1 MKRILISAALL
12 AATTSALQAHTLD
25 GIVKDNK
32 TGEPL
37 IGTVIRVKE
46 LPNVSTTT
54 GLDGTFTLHELP
66 DKGKFTI
73 IVTYMSY
80 KTKEMVVDLAKD
92 YSKGGKDG
100 KDGQFTIAMDE
111 DTKQLGE
118 VVVTGHREYRS
129 DRSAVE
135 TVKNAGNVL
144 NVMSQQSIQLSPD
157 VNVASVLQRVSGVT
171 MERDAS
177 GEASY
182 AILRGMDKRYNYTL
196 VNGVKIPSPDDKNR
210 YIPLN
215 IFPSDLM
222 DRLVVSK
229 SLTADMEGDAA
240 GGVVDMVMKDAPSRF
255 QLQANAAIG
264 ATDYFWKDGRNY
276 LTSNRSD
283 YTHKAPYEAF
293 GSEYKAQMGSSKDG
307 SSQIGDFKA
316 GPTQLKSYS
325 NPAPNFIGGLSIGNR
340 FWNDRLGV
348 MLAGSIQN
356 TFRGTERTYNSVKM
370 ASGEQA
376 MYISNLH
383 HRYYSIHDLTAGA
396 HAKIDLTLGNQ
407 LMPGAHKLEWY
418 NMYVR
423 TNSKGI
429 RYNNGI
435 STEYIGADSYT
446 QDDEVRSTSITQ
458 TIFATNLKGTHHL
471 SKDFTIDWS
480 GIFSQAKEE
489 DPDRTYVTLTN
500 TVSTS
505 SADVTASSDGS
516 SDVDAVGGSIW
527 DTNKNI
533 VKTLPKSMER
543 RYQHNKDT
551 DWAGYINLSYDTH
564 FANGV
569 DALWKAGAQYR
580 CKERSNRY
588 YSYIFNPADISQ
600 QLNGNGL
607 DQFAAIDW
615 VCKTPYS
622 QASQLNYDSKEHIGG
637 AYAMVTF
644 RSNLGELNAGF
655 RAEHTNQ
662 IYTMLQHFRNMGQVG
677 EQSYWD
683 YLPSASIKWT
693 PTKKMNVRLSYYRSI
708 NRPGFYEIV
717 PYQIQGEEYQEKGNP
732 NLKRARIDNIDL
744 RWEWFPSATE
754 QVLAGVFYKYLKDP
768 IEQVFV
774 TSDGKIGA
782 GTDAYYL
789 PDNLGN
795 AKNMGFEIDV
805 IKYIRHFGLKANY
818 TYTHSEI
825 TTSKREYQE
834 GSAEYKTGVTQTRPL
849 VNQAPHTANL
859 SLLYKDTSHG
869 WNAQLA
875 ASYTG
880 TKLAL
885 VSPFKDADQWDKAM
899 FGLDLSAEKQFK
911 NGFSVFLKANNLLD
925 AKRERFLKTVNKSNL
940 EYEGQK
946 SDKTIV
952 GTYQYGRTFLLGVR
966 YKL

>member
-1 MKRILISAALL
+1 MKRLLFSAALL
-12 AATTSALQAHTLD
+12 AASATAIQAHTLD

-37 IGTVIRVKE
+37 IGTVVRVKE
-46 LPNVSTTT
+46 LPNVGTTT
-54 GLDGTFTLHELP
+54 GLDGSFTLHELP
-66 DKGKFTI
+66 DKGKYTLVVSF
-73 IVTYMSY
+73 MAY
-80 KTKEMVVDLAKD
+80 KTKEIVVDVANDEKVD
-92 YSKGGKDG
+92 
-100 KDGQFTIAMDE
+100 IPMDE
-111 DTKQLGE
+111 DLKQLGE
-118 VVVTGHREYRS
+118 VVVTGRREYRS

-240 GGVVDMVMKDAPSRF
+240 GGVVDMVMKDAPSCF

-264 ATDYFWKDGRNY
+264 TIDYFWKDGRDY

-283 YTHKAPYEAF
+283 YTKKAPYEAF
-293 GSEYKAQMGSSKDG
+293 GSEYKASMS
-307 SSQIGDFKA
+307 DFKN
-316 GPTQLKSYS
+316 GPVQLKSHS
-325 NPAPNFIGGLSIGNR
+325 MPAPNFIGGLSVGNR

-348 MLAGSIQN
+348 ILAGSIQN

-376 MYISNLH
+376 MYISKLN
-383 HRYYSIHDLTAGA
+383 HRYYSIHDLTTGA
-396 HAKIDLTLGNQ
+396 HAKIDLTL
-407 LMPGAHKLEWY
+407 PGHKIEWY

-423 TNSKGI
+423 TNSKGV
-429 RYNNGI
+429 RYNNSIG
-435 STEYIGADSYT
+435 TEYIGANSYT
-446 QDDEVRSTSITQ
+446 QDDEIRSLSTTQ
-458 TIFATNLKGTHHL
+458 SIFATNLKGTHHL
-471 SKDFTIDWS
+471 TKNFTLDWS

-489 DPDRTYVTLTN
+489 DPDRTYVTLSN
-500 TVSTS
+500 SVSTE
-505 SADVTASSDGS
+505 ADADGNILS
-516 SDVDAVGGSIW
+516 GNLW

-533 VKTLPKSMER
+533 TKTFPKDAER
-543 RYQHNKDT
+543 RFQHNMDT
-551 DWAGYINLSYDTH
+551 DWAGYINLTYDTH
-564 FANGV
+564 FANDV
-569 DALWKAGAQYR
+569 EALWKAGAQYR
-580 CKERSNRY
+580 RKERSNRY
-588 YSYIFNPADISQ
+588 YSYIFSPADNAQ
-600 QLNGNGL
+600 DLDGNGL
-607 DQFAAIDW
+607 EQFDNVDW
-615 VCKTPYS
+615 VCITPYS
-622 QASQLNYDSKEHIGG
+622 QASQLNYNSKEHIGG
-637 AYAMVTF
+637 AYAMVTLKTK
-644 RSNLGELNAGF
+644 LGELIAGF

-662 IYTMLQHFRNMGQVG
+662 IYTMLQHFRNMGQIG

-683 YLPSASIKWT
+683 YLPSASLKWT
-693 PTKKMNVRLSYYRSI
+693 PTKNMNIRLSYYRSI

-717 PYQIQGEEYQEKGNP
+717 PYQIMGEEYQEKGNP

-744 RWEWFPSATE
+744 RWEWFPSKTE
-754 QVLAGVFYKYLKDP
+754 QILAGVFYKYLKDP

-782 GTDAYYL
+782 GTDAYYM

-805 IKYIRHFGLKANY
+805 IKYIRHFGIKANY
-818 TYTHSEI
+818 TYTYSKI
-825 TTSKREYQE
+825 TTSKREYKE
-834 GSAEYKTGVTQTRPL
+834 GSAEYKSGVTQSRPL
-849 VNQAPHTANL
+849 VNQAPHTANI
-859 SLLYKDTSHG
+859 SLLYKDTENG

-875 ASYTG
+875 SSFTG
-880 TKLAL
+880 AKLAL

-911 NGFSVFLKANNLLD
+911 NGFSIFFKANNLLD
-925 AKRERFLKTVNKSNL
+925 AKRERYLKTVNESNL

>member
-1 MKRILISAALL
+1 MSAAFL
-12 AATTSALQAHTLD
+12 AASATAIQAHTLD

-37 IGTVIRVKE
+37 IGTVVRVKE
-46 LPNVSTTT
+46 LPNVGTTT
-54 GLDGTFTLHELP
+54 GLDGSFTLHELP
-66 DKGKFTI
+66 DKGKYTLVVSF
-73 IVTYMSY
+73 MAY
-80 KTKEMVVDLAKD
+80 KTKEIVVDVANDDKVD
-92 YSKGGKDG
+92 
-100 KDGQFTIAMDE
+100 IPMDE
-111 DTKQLGE
+111 DLKQLGE
-118 VVVTGHREYRS
+118 VVVTGRREYRS

-135 TVKNAGNVL
+135 SVKNAGNVL

-196 VNGVKIPSPDDKNR
+196 VNGVRIPSPDDKNR

-240 GGVVDMVMKDAPSRF
+240 GGVVDMVMKDAPSCF

-264 ATDYFWKDGRNY
+264 TTDYFWKDGRDY

-283 YTHKAPYEAF
+283 YTKKAPYEAF
-293 GSEYKAQMGSSKDG
+293 GSEYKASMS
-307 SSQIGDFKA
+307 DFKN
-316 GPTQLKSYS
+316 GPMQLKSHS
-325 NPAPNFIGGLSIGNR
+325 MPAPNFIGGLSVGNR

-376 MYISNLH
+376 MYISKLN
-383 HRYYSIHDLTAGA
+383 HRYYSIHDLTTGV
-396 HAKIDLTLGNQ
+396 HAKVDLTL
-407 LMPGAHKLEWY
+407 PKHKIEWY

-423 TNSKGI
+423 TNSKGV
-429 RYNNGI
+429 RYNNSIG
-435 STEYIGADSYT
+435 TEYIGANSYT
-446 QDDEVRSTSITQ
+446 QDDEIRSLSTTQ
-458 TIFATNLKGTHHL
+458 SIFATNLKGTHHL
-471 SKDFTIDWS
+471 TKNFTLDWS

-489 DPDRTYVTLTN
+489 DPDRTYVTLSN
-500 TVSTS
+500 SVSTE
-505 SADVTASSDGS
+505 ADADGNILS
-516 SDVDAVGGSIW
+516 GNLW

-533 VKTLPKSMER
+533 TKTFPKDAER
-543 RYQHNKDT
+543 RFQHNMDT
-551 DWAGYINLSYDTH
+551 DWAGYINLTYDTH
-564 FANGV
+564 FANDV
-569 DALWKAGAQYR
+569 EALWKAGAQYR
-580 CKERSNRY
+580 RKERSNRY
-588 YSYIFNPADISQ
+588 YSYIFSPAENAQD
-600 QLNGNGL
+600 LDGNGL
-607 DQFAAIDW
+607 EQFDNVDW

-622 QASQLNYDSKEHIGG
+622 QASQLNYNSKEHIGG
-637 AYAMVTF
+637 AYAMVT
-644 RSNLGELNAGF
+644 LKTKIGELIAGF

-662 IYTMLQHFRNMGQVG
+662 IYTMLQHFRNMGQTG

-683 YLPSASIKWT
+683 YLPSASLKWT
-693 PTKKMNVRLSYYRSI
+693 PTKNMNIRLSYYRSI

-717 PYQIQGEEYQEKGNP
+717 PYQIMGEEYQEKGNP

-744 RWEWFPSATE
+744 RWEWFPSKTE
-754 QVLAGVFYKYLKDP
+754 QILAGVFYKYLKDP

-782 GTDAYYL
+782 GTDAYYM

-805 IKYIRHFGLKANY
+805 IKYIRHFGIKANY
-818 TYTHSEI
+818 TYTYSKI
-825 TTSKREYQE
+825 TTSKREYKE
-834 GSAEYKTGVTQTRPL
+834 GSAEYKSGVTQSRPL
-849 VNQAPHTANL
+849 VNQAPHTANI
-859 SLLYKDTSHG
+859 SLLYKDTENG

-875 ASYTG
+875 SSFTG
-880 TKLAL
+880 AKLAL

-911 NGFSVFLKANNLLD
+911 NGFSIFFKANNLLD
-925 AKRERFLKTVNKSNL
+925 AKRERYLKTVNESNLQYADQKSN
-940 EYEGQK
+940 
-946 SDKTIV
+946 KTII
-952 GTYQYGRTFLLGVR
+952 GTYKYGRTFLLGVR

>member
-1 MKRILISAALL
+1 MKRLLFSAALL
-12 AATTSALQAHTLD
+12 AASATAIQAHTLD

-37 IGTVIRVKE
+37 IGTVVRVKE
-46 LPNVSTTT
+46 LPNVGTTT
-54 GLDGTFTLHELP
+54 GLDGSFTLHELP
-66 DKGKFTI
+66 DKGKYTLVVSF
-73 IVTYMSY
+73 MAY
-80 KTKEMVVDLAKD
+80 KTKEIVVDVANDEKVD
-92 YSKGGKDG
+92 
-100 KDGQFTIAMDE
+100 IPMDE
-111 DTKQLGE
+111 DLKQLGE
-118 VVVTGHREYRS
+118 VVVTGRREYRS

-135 TVKNAGNVL
+135 SVKNAGNVL

-240 GGVVDMVMKDAPSRF
+240 GGVVDMVMKDAPSCF

-264 ATDYFWKDGRNY
+264 TTDYFWKDGRDY

-283 YTHKAPYEAF
+283 YTKKAPYEAF
-293 GSEYKAQMGSSKDG
+293 GSEYKASMS
-307 SSQIGDFKA
+307 DFKN
-316 GPTQLKSYS
+316 GPVQLKSHS
-325 NPAPNFIGGLSIGNR
+325 MPAPNFIGGLSVGNR

-348 MLAGSIQN
+348 ILAGSIQN

-376 MYISNLH
+376 MYISKLN
-383 HRYYSIHDLTAGA
+383 HRYYSIHDLTTGV
-396 HAKIDLTLGNQ
+396 HAKFDLTL
-407 LMPGAHKLEWY
+407 PEHKIEWY

-423 TNSKGI
+423 TNSKGV
-429 RYNNGI
+429 RYNNSIG
-435 STEYIGADSYT
+435 TEYIGANSYT
-446 QDDEVRSTSITQ
+446 QDDEIRSLSTTQ
-458 TIFATNLKGTHHL
+458 SIFATNLKGTHHL
-471 SKDFTIDWS
+471 TKNFTLDWS

-489 DPDRTYVTLTN
+489 DPDRTYVTLSN
-500 TVSTS
+500 SVSTE
-505 SADVTASSDGS
+505 ADADGNILS
-516 SDVDAVGGSIW
+516 GNLW

-533 VKTLPKSMER
+533 TKTFPKDAER
-543 RYQHNKDT
+543 RFQHNMDT
-551 DWAGYINLSYDTH
+551 DWAGYINLTYDTH
-564 FANGV
+564 FANDV
-569 DALWKAGAQYR
+569 EALWKAGAQYR
-580 CKERSNRY
+580 RKERSNRY
-588 YSYIFNPADISQ
+588 YSYIFSPADNAQ
-600 QLNGNGL
+600 DLDGNGL
-607 DQFAAIDW
+607 EQFDNVDW

-637 AYAMVTF
+637 AYAMVTLKTK
-644 RSNLGELNAGF
+644 LGELIVGF

-662 IYTMLQHFRNMGQVG
+662 IYTMLQHFRNMGQIG

-683 YLPSASIKWT
+683 YLPSASLKWT
-693 PTKKMNVRLSYYRSI
+693 PTKNMNIRLSYYRSI

-717 PYQIQGEEYQEKGNP
+717 PYQIMGEEYQEKGNP

-744 RWEWFPSATE
+744 RWEWFPSKTE
-754 QVLAGVFYKYLKDP
+754 QLLAGVFYKYLKDP

-782 GTDAYYL
+782 GTDAYYM

-805 IKYIRHFGLKANY
+805 IKYIRHFGIKANY
-818 TYTHSEI
+818 TYTYSKI
-825 TTSKREYQE
+825 TTSKREYKE
-834 GSAEYKTGVTQTRPL
+834 GSAEYKSGVTQSRPL
-849 VNQAPHTANL
+849 VNQAPHTANI
-859 SLLYKDTSHG
+859 SLLYKDTENG

-875 ASYTG
+875 SSFTG
-880 TKLAL
+880 AKLAL

-911 NGFSVFLKANNLLD
+911 NGFSIFFKANNLLD
-925 AKRERFLKTVNKSNL
+925 AKRERYLKTVNESNL

>member
-1 MKRILISAALL
+1 MKRLFMSAALL
-12 AATTSALQAHTLD
+12 AASATAIQAHTLD

-37 IGTVIRVKE
+37 IGTVVRVKE
-46 LPNVSTTT
+46 LPNVGTTT
-54 GLDGTFTLHELP
+54 GLDGSFTLHELP
-66 DKGKFTI
+66 DKGKYTL
-73 IVTYMSY
+73 IVSFMAY
-80 KTKEMVVDLAKD
+80 KTKEIVVDVANDDKVD
-92 YSKGGKDG
+92 
-100 KDGQFTIAMDE
+100 IPMDE
-111 DTKQLGE
+111 DLKQLGE
-118 VVVTGHREYRS
+118 VVVTGRREYRS
-129 DRSAVE
+129 DHSAVE
-135 TVKNAGNVL
+135 SVKNAGNVL

-240 GGVVDMVMKDAPSRF
+240 GGVVDMVMKDAPSCF

-264 ATDYFWKDGRNY
+264 TTDYFWKDGRDY

-283 YTHKAPYEAF
+283 YTKKAPYEAF
-293 GSEYKAQMGSSKDG
+293 GSEYKASMS
-307 SSQIGDFKA
+307 DFKN
-316 GPTQLKSYS
+316 GPMQLKSHS
-325 NPAPNFIGGLSIGNR
+325 MPAHNFIGGLSVGNR

-376 MYISNLH
+376 MYISKLN
-383 HRYYSIHDLTAGA
+383 HRYYSIHDLTTGV
-396 HAKIDLTLGNQ
+396 HAKVDLTL
-407 LMPGAHKLEWY
+407 PKHKIEWY

-423 TNSKGI
+423 TNSKGV
-429 RYNNGI
+429 RYNNSIG
-435 STEYIGADSYT
+435 TEYIGANSYT
-446 QDDEVRSTSITQ
+446 QDDEIRSLSTTQ
-458 TIFATNLKGTHHL
+458 SIFATNLKGTHHL
-471 SKDFTIDWS
+471 TKNFTLDWS

-489 DPDRTYVTLTN
+489 DPDRTYVTLSN
-500 TVSTS
+500 SVSTE
-505 SADVTASSDGS
+505 ADADGNILS
-516 SDVDAVGGSIW
+516 GNLW

-533 VKTLPKSMER
+533 TKTFPKDAER
-543 RYQHNKDT
+543 RFQHNMDT
-551 DWAGYINLSYDTH
+551 DWAGYINLTYDTH
-564 FANGV
+564 FANDV
-569 DALWKAGAQYR
+569 EALWKAGAQYR
-580 CKERSNRY
+580 RKERSNRY
-588 YSYIFNPADISQ
+588 YSYIFSPADNAQ
-600 QLNGNGL
+600 DLDGNGL
-607 DQFAAIDW
+607 EQFDNVDW
-615 VCKTPYS
+615 ICKTPYS

-637 AYAMVTF
+637 AYTMVTLKTK
-644 RSNLGELNAGF
+644 LGELIAGF

-662 IYTMLQHFRNMGQVG
+662 IYTMLQHFRNMGQTG

-683 YLPSASIKWT
+683 YLPSASLKWT
-693 PTKKMNVRLSYYRSI
+693 PTKNMNIRLSYYRSI

-717 PYQIQGEEYQEKGNP
+717 PYQIMGEEYQEKGNP

-744 RWEWFPSATE
+744 RWEWFPSKTE
-754 QVLAGVFYKYLKDP
+754 QILAGVFYKYLKDP

-782 GTDAYYL
+782 GTDAYYM

-805 IKYIRHFGLKANY
+805 IKYIRHFGIKANY
-818 TYTHSEI
+818 TYTYSKI
-825 TTSKREYQE
+825 TTSKREYKE
-834 GSAEYKTGVTQTRPL
+834 GSAEYKSGVTQSRPL
-849 VNQAPHTANL
+849 VNQAPHTANI
-859 SLLYKDTSHG
+859 SLLYKDTENG

-875 ASYTG
+875 SSFTG
-880 TKLAL
+880 AKLAL

-899 FGLDLSAEKQFK
+899 FGIDLSAEKQFK
-911 NGFSVFLKANNLLD
+911 NGFSIFFKANNLLD
-925 AKRERFLKTVNKSNL
+925 AKRERYLKTVNESNLQYADQKSN
-940 EYEGQK
+940 
-946 SDKTIV
+946 KTII
-952 GTYQYGRTFLLGVR
+952 GTYKYGRTFLLGVR

>member
-1 MKRILISAALL
+1 MSAALL
-12 AATTSALQAHTLD
+12 AASATAIQAHTLD

-37 IGTVIRVKE
+37 IGTVVRVKE
-46 LPNVSTTT
+46 LPNVGTTT
-54 GLDGTFTLHELP
+54 GLDGSFTLHELP
-66 DKGKFTI
+66 DKGKYTLVVSF
-73 IVTYMSY
+73 MAY
-80 KTKEMVVDLAKD
+80 KTKEIVVDVANDDKVD
-92 YSKGGKDG
+92 
-100 KDGQFTIAMDE
+100 IPMDE
-111 DTKQLGE
+111 DLKQLGE
-118 VVVTGHREYRS
+118 VVVTGRREYRS

-135 TVKNAGNVL
+135 SVKNAGNVL

-240 GGVVDMVMKDAPSRF
+240 GGVVDMVMKDAPSCF

-264 ATDYFWKDGRNY
+264 TTDYFWKDGRDY

-283 YTHKAPYEAF
+283 YTKKAPYEAF
-293 GSEYKAQMGSSKDG
+293 GSEYKASMS
-307 SSQIGDFKA
+307 DFKN
-316 GPTQLKSYS
+316 GPMQLKSHS
-325 NPAPNFIGGLSIGNR
+325 MPAPNFIGGLSVGNR

-376 MYISNLH
+376 MYISKLN
-383 HRYYSIHDLTAGA
+383 HRYYSIHDLTTGV
-396 HAKIDLTLGNQ
+396 HAKVDLTL
-407 LMPGAHKLEWY
+407 PKHKIEWY

-423 TNSKGI
+423 TNSKGV
-429 RYNNGI
+429 RYNNSIG
-435 STEYIGADSYT
+435 TEYIGANSYT
-446 QDDEVRSTSITQ
+446 QDDEIRSLSTTQ
-458 TIFATNLKGTHHL
+458 SIFATNLKGTHHL
-471 SKDFTIDWS
+471 TKNFTLDWS

-489 DPDRTYVTLTN
+489 DPDRTYVTLSN
-500 TVSTS
+500 SVSTE
-505 SADVTASSDGS
+505 ADADGNILS
-516 SDVDAVGGSIW
+516 GNLW
-527 DTNKNI
+527 DPNKNI
-533 VKTLPKSMER
+533 TKTFPKDAER
-543 RYQHNKDT
+543 RFQHNKDT
-551 DWAGYINLSYDTH
+551 DWAGYINLTYDTH
-564 FANGV
+564 FANDV
-569 DALWKAGAQYR
+569 EALWKAGAQYR
-580 CKERSNRY
+580 RKERSNRY
-588 YSYIFNPADISQ
+588 YSYIFSPADNAQ
-600 QLNGNGL
+600 DLDGNGL
-607 DQFAAIDW
+607 EQFDNVDW

-622 QASQLNYDSKEHIGG
+622 QASQLNYNSKEHIGG
-637 AYAMVTF
+637 AYAMVTLKTK
-644 RSNLGELNAGF
+644 LGELIAGF

-662 IYTMLQHFRNMGQVG
+662 IYTMLQHFRNMGQTG

-683 YLPSASIKWT
+683 YLPSASLKWT
-693 PTKKMNVRLSYYRSI
+693 PTKKMNIRLSYYRSI

-717 PYQIQGEEYQEKGNP
+717 PYQIMGEEYQEKGNP

-744 RWEWFPSATE
+744 RWEWFPSKTE
-754 QVLAGVFYKYLKDP
+754 QILAGVFYKYLKDP

-782 GTDAYYL
+782 GTDAYYM

-805 IKYIRHFGLKANY
+805 IKYIRHFGIKANY
-818 TYTHSEI
+818 TYTYSKI
-825 TTSKREYQE
+825 TTSKREYKE
-834 GSAEYKTGVTQTRPL
+834 GSAEYKSGVTQSRPL
-849 VNQAPHTANL
+849 VNQAPHTANI
-859 SLLYKDTSHG
+859 SLLYKDTENG

-875 ASYTG
+875 SSFTG
-880 TKLAL
+880 AKLAL

-899 FGLDLSAEKQFK
+899 FGLELSAEKQFK
-911 NGFSVFLKANNLLD
+911 NGFSIFFKANNLLD
-925 AKRERFLKTVNKSNL
+925 AKRERYLKTVNESNLQYADQKSN
-940 EYEGQK
+940 
-946 SDKTIV
+946 KTII
-952 GTYQYGRTFLLGVR
+952 GTYKYGRTFLLGVR

>member
-1 MKRILISAALL
+1 MKRFLLSAALL
-12 AATTSALQAHTLD
+12 AAATTAIQAHTLD
-25 GIVKDNK
+25 GVVKDNK

-66 DKGKFTI
+66 DKGKVTI
-73 IVTYMSY
+73 IVSYMSY
-80 KTKEMVVDLAKD
+80 KTKEMVIDVAKKNKVD
-92 YSKGGKDG
+92 
-100 KDGQFTIAMDE
+100 IPMDE
-111 DTKQLGE
+111 DQKQLGE

-129 DRSAVE
+129 DRSAIE

-255 QLQANAAIG
+255 QIQANAAIG
-264 ATDYFWKDGRNY
+264 SSDYFWKDGRDY

-283 YTHKAPYEAF
+283 YTKKSPYEAF
-293 GSEYKAQMGSSKDG
+293 GSEYKAQMS
-307 SSQIGDFKA
+307 DFKN
-316 GPTQLKSYS
+316 GPVQLKSHS
-325 NPAPNFIGGLSIGNR
+325 LPAPNFIGGLSIGNR

-348 MLAGSIQN
+348 MLAGSVQN
-356 TFRGTERTYNSVKM
+356 VFRGTERTYNSVKM

-383 HRYYSIHDLTAGA
+383 HRYYSIHDLTTGA
-396 HAKIDLTLGNQ
+396 HAKFDLTL
-407 LMPGAHKLEWY
+407 PGHKLEWY

-423 TNSKGI
+423 TNSKGT
-429 RYNNGI
+429 RYNN
-435 STEYIGADSYT
+435 SVNTEYIGADSYT
-446 QDDEVRSTSITQ
+446 QDDEVRSLSTTQ
-458 TIFATNLKGTHHL
+458 SIFATNLKGTHHL
-471 SKDFTIDWS
+471 TKDFTVDWS
-480 GIFSQAKEE
+480 GVFSQAKEE

-500 TVSTS
+500 TVSRK
-505 SADVTASSDGS
+505 AENGG
-516 SDVDAVGGSIW
+516 DAVSGSIW
-527 DTNKNI
+527 EGDILEGDIWEGDKNI
-533 VKTLPKSMER
+533 TKTLPKSAER
-543 RYQHNKDT
+543 RFQHNKDT

-564 FANGV
+564 FANDV
-569 DALWKAGAQYR
+569 EALWKAGAQYR
-580 CKERSNRY
+580 RKERSNRY

-600 QLNGNGL
+600 RLDGNGI
-607 DQFAAIDW
+607 DQYINIDW

-637 AYAMVTF
+637 AYAMVTLK
-644 RSNLGELNAGF
+644 SEVGELNAGF

-693 PTKKMNVRLSYYRSI
+693 PTRKMNVRLSYYRSI

-744 RWEWFPSATE
+744 RWEWFPSKTE
-754 QVLAGVFYKYLKDP
+754 QILAGVFYKYLKDP

-782 GTDAYYL
+782 GTDAYYM

-795 AKNMGFEIDV
+795 ARNMGFEIDV
-805 IKYIRHFGLKANY
+805 IKYIRHFGVKANY

-849 VNQAPHTANL
+849 VNQAPHTANI
-859 SLLYKDTSHG
+859 SLLYKDTEHG

-875 ASYTG
+875 SSFTG

-911 NGFSVFLKANNLLD
+911 NGISIFIKANNLLD
-925 AKRERFLKTVNKSNL
+925 AKRERYLKTVNKSNL

>member
-1 MKRILISAALL
+1 MKRLFMSAALL
-12 AATTSALQAHTLD
+12 AASATAIQAHTLD

-37 IGTVIRVKE
+37 IGTVVRVME
-46 LPNVSTTT
+46 LPNVGTTT
-54 GLDGTFTLHELP
+54 GLDGSFTLHELP
-66 DKGKFTI
+66 DKGKYTLVVSF
-73 IVTYMSY
+73 MAY
-80 KTKEMVVDLAKD
+80 KTKVIVVDVANDDKVD
-92 YSKGGKDG
+92 
-100 KDGQFTIAMDE
+100 IPMDE
-111 DTKQLGE
+111 DLKQLGE
-118 VVVTGHREYRS
+118 VVVTGRREYRS

-135 TVKNAGNVL
+135 SVKNAGNVL

-240 GGVVDMVMKDAPSRF
+240 GGVVDMVMKDAPSCF

-264 ATDYFWKDGRNY
+264 TTDYFWKDGRDY

-283 YTHKAPYEAF
+283 YTKKAPYEAF
-293 GSEYKAQMGSSKDG
+293 GSEYKASIS
-307 SSQIGDFKA
+307 DFKN
-316 GPTQLKSYS
+316 GPVQLK
-325 NPAPNFIGGLSIGNR
+325 NHPMPAPNFIGGLSVGNR

-376 MYISNLH
+376 MYISKLN
-383 HRYYSIHDLTAGA
+383 HRYYSIHDLTTGV
-396 HAKIDLTLGNQ
+396 HAKVDLTL
-407 LMPGAHKLEWY
+407 PKHKIEWY

-423 TNSKGI
+423 TNSKGV
-429 RYNNGI
+429 RYNNSIG
-435 STEYIGADSYT
+435 TEYIGANSYT
-446 QDDEVRSTSITQ
+446 QDDEIRSLSTTQ
-458 TIFATNLKGTHHL
+458 SIFATNLKGTHHL
-471 SKDFTIDWS
+471 TKNFTLDWS
-480 GIFSQAKEE
+480 GIFSQAKDE
-489 DPDRTYVTLTN
+489 DPDRTYVTLSN
-500 TVSTS
+500 SVSTE
-505 SADVTASSDGS
+505 ADAEGNILSGNL
-516 SDVDAVGGSIW
+516 W
-527 DTNKNI
+527 DPNKNI
-533 VKTLPKSMER
+533 TKTFPKDAER
-543 RYQHNKDT
+543 RFQHNMDT
-551 DWAGYINLSYDTH
+551 DWAGYINLTYDTH
-564 FANGV
+564 FANDV
-569 DALWKAGAQYR
+569 EALWKAGAQYR
-580 CKERSNRY
+580 RKERSNRY
-588 YSYIFNPADISQ
+588 YSYIFSPADNAQ
-600 QLNGNGL
+600 DLDGNGL
-607 DQFAAIDW
+607 EQFDNVDW

-637 AYAMVTF
+637 AYTMVTLKTK
-644 RSNLGELNAGF
+644 LGELIAGF

-662 IYTMLQHFRNMGQVG
+662 IYTMLQHFRNMGQIG

-683 YLPSASIKWT
+683 YLPSASLKWT
-693 PTKKMNVRLSYYRSI
+693 PTKKMNIRLSYYRSI

-717 PYQIQGEEYQEKGNP
+717 PYQIMGEEYQEKGNP

-744 RWEWFPSATE
+744 RWEWFPSKTE
-754 QVLAGVFYKYLKDP
+754 QILAGVFYKYLKDP

-782 GTDAYYL
+782 GTDAYYM

-805 IKYIRHFGLKANY
+805 IKYIRHFGIKANY
-818 TYTHSEI
+818 TYTYSKI
-825 TTSKREYQE
+825 TTSKREYKE
-834 GSAEYKTGVTQTRPL
+834 GSAEYKSGVTQSRPL
-849 VNQAPHTANL
+849 VNQAPHTANI
-859 SLLYKDTSHG
+859 SLLYKDTENG

-875 ASYTG
+875 SSFTG
-880 TKLAL
+880 AKLAL

-911 NGFSVFLKANNLLD
+911 NGFSIFFKANNLLD
-925 AKRERFLKTVNKSNL
+925 AKRERYLKTVNESNLQYADQKSN
-940 EYEGQK
+940 
-946 SDKTIV
+946 KTII
-952 GTYQYGRTFLLGVR
+952 GTYKYGRTFLLGVR

>member
-1 MKRILISAALL
+1 MKRFLLSAALL
-12 AATTSALQAHTLD
+12 AAATTAIQAHTLD
-25 GIVKDNK
+25 GVVKDNK

-73 IVTYMSY
+73 IVSYMSY
-80 KTKEMVVDLAKD
+80 KTREMVVDVAK
-92 YSKGGKDG
+92 KD
-100 KDGQFTIAMDE
+100 KVDIPMDE
-111 DTKQLGE
+111 DLKQLGE

-129 DRSAVE
+129 DRSAIE

-255 QLQANAAIG
+255 QIQANAAIG
-264 ATDYFWKDGRNY
+264 ASDYFWKDGRDY

-283 YTHKAPYEAF
+283 YTKKSPYEAF
-293 GSEYKAQMGSSKDG
+293 GKDYKVQMS
-307 SSQIGDFKA
+307 DFKN
-316 GPTQLKSYS
+316 GPVQLKSHS
-325 NPAPNFIGGLSIGNR
+325 LPAPNFIGGLSIGNR

-348 MLAGSIQN
+348 MLAGSVQN
-356 TFRGTERTYNSVKM
+356 VFRGTERTYNSVKM

-376 MYISNLH
+376 MYISNLQ

-396 HAKIDLTLGNQ
+396 HAKIDLTL
-407 LMPGAHKLEWY
+407 PGHKLEWY

-429 RYNNGI
+429 RYNN
-435 STEYIGADSYT
+435 SVNTEYIGADSYT
-446 QDDEVRSTSITQ
+446 QDDEVRSLSTAQS
-458 TIFATNLKGTHHL
+458 IFATNLKGTHHL
-471 SKDFTIDWS
+471 TKDFTIDWS
-480 GIFSQAKEE
+480 GVFSQAKEE

-500 TVSTS
+500 TVSRK
-505 SADVTASSDGS
+505 AENGG
-516 SDVDAVGGSIW
+516 DAVSGSLLEGDILEGDIW
-527 DTNKNI
+527 EGDKNI
-533 VKTLPKSMER
+533 TKTLPKSAER
-543 RYQHNKDT
+543 RFQHNKDT
-551 DWAGYINLSYDTH
+551 DWAGYINLSYDTR
-564 FANGV
+564 FANDV
-569 DALWKAGAQYR
+569 EALWKAGAQYR
-580 CKERSNRY
+580 RKERCNRY

-600 QLNGNGL
+600 RLDGNGI
-607 DQFAAIDW
+607 DQYASIDW

-637 AYAMVTF
+637 AYAMVTLK
-644 RSNLGELNAGF
+644 SEVGELNAGF

-693 PTKKMNVRLSYYRSI
+693 PTRKMNVRLSYYRSI

-744 RWEWFPSATE
+744 RWEWFPSKTE
-754 QVLAGVFYKYLKDP
+754 QILAGVFYKYLKDP

-782 GTDAYYL
+782 GTDAYYM

-795 AKNMGFEIDV
+795 AKNMGFEIDL
-805 IKYIRHFGLKANY
+805 IKYIRHFGVKANY

-849 VNQAPHTANL
+849 VNQAPHTANI
-859 SLLYKDTSHG
+859 SLLYKDTENG

-875 ASYTG
+875 SSFTG

-911 NGFSVFLKANNLLD
+911 NGISIFFKANNLLD
-925 AKRERFLKTVNKSNL
+925 AKRERYLKTVNKSNL

>member
-1 MKRILISAALL
+1 MKRFLLSAALL
-12 AATTSALQAHTLD
+12 AAATTAIQAHTLD

-73 IVTYMSY
+73 IVSYMSY
-80 KTKEMVVDLAKD
+80 KTKEMVIDVAKKNKVD
-92 YSKGGKDG
+92 
-100 KDGQFTIAMDE
+100 IPMDE
-111 DTKQLGE
+111 DLKQLGE

-129 DRSAVE
+129 DRSAIE

-255 QLQANAAIG
+255 QIQANAAIG
-264 ATDYFWKDGRNY
+264 ASDYFWNDGRDY

-283 YTHKAPYEAF
+283 YTKKSPYEAF
-293 GSEYKAQMGSSKDG
+293 GKDYKAQMS
-307 SSQIGDFKA
+307 DFKN
-316 GPTQLKSYS
+316 GPVQLKSHS
-325 NPAPNFIGGLSIGNR
+325 LPAPNFIGGLSIGNR

-348 MLAGSIQN
+348 MLAGSVQN
-356 TFRGTERTYNSVKM
+356 VFRGTERTYNSVKM

-376 MYISNLH
+376 MYISNLQ

-396 HAKIDLTLGNQ
+396 HAKIDLTL
-407 LMPGAHKLEWY
+407 PGHKLEWY

-423 TNSKGI
+423 TNSKGT
-429 RYNNGI
+429 RYNN
-435 STEYIGADSYT
+435 SVNTEYIGADSYT
-446 QDDEVRSTSITQ
+446 QDDEVRSLSTTQ
-458 TIFATNLKGTHHL
+458 SIFATNLKGTHHL
-471 SKDFTIDWS
+471 AKDFTIDWS
-480 GIFSQAKEE
+480 GVFSQAKEE

-500 TVSTS
+500 TVSRK
-505 SADVTASSDGS
+505 AENGS
-516 SDVDAVGGSIW
+516 DAVSGSLLEGDILEGDIW
-527 DTNKNI
+527 EGDKNI
-533 VKTLPKSMER
+533 TKTLPKSAER
-543 RYQHNKDT
+543 RFQHNKDT

-564 FANGV
+564 FANSV
-569 DALWKAGAQYR
+569 EALWKAGAQYR
-580 CKERSNRY
+580 RKERSNRY

-600 QLNGNGL
+600 RLDGNGI
-607 DQFAAIDW
+607 DQYANIDW

-637 AYAMVTF
+637 AYAMVTLK
-644 RSNLGELNAGF
+644 SEVGELNAGF

-693 PTKKMNVRLSYYRSI
+693 PTRKMNVRLSYYRSI

-717 PYQIQGEEYQEKGNP
+717 PYQIMGEEYQEKGNP

-744 RWEWFPSATE
+744 RWEWFPSKTE
-754 QVLAGVFYKYLKDP
+754 QILAGVFYKYLKDP

-774 TSDGKIGA
+774 TSDGKIGS
-782 GTDAYYL
+782 GTDAYYM

-795 AKNMGFEIDV
+795 ARNMGFEIDV
-805 IKYIRHFGLKANY
+805 IKYIRHFGVKANY

-825 TTSKREYQE
+825 TTSKREYKE
-834 GSAEYKTGVTQTRPL
+834 GSAEYKSGVTQTRPL
-849 VNQAPHTANL
+849 VNQAPHTANI
-859 SLLYKDTSHG
+859 SLLYKDTEHG

-875 ASYTG
+875 SSFTG

-911 NGFSVFLKANNLLD
+911 NGISVFFKANNLLD
-925 AKRERFLKTVNKSNL
+925 AKRERYLKTVNKSNL

>member
-1 MKRILISAALL
+1 MKRLFMSAALL
-12 AATTSALQAHTLD
+12 AASATAIQAHTLD

-37 IGTVIRVKE
+37 IGTVVRVKE
-46 LPNVSTTT
+46 LPNVGTTT
-54 GLDGTFTLHELP
+54 GLDGSFTLHELP
-66 DKGKFTI
+66 DKGKYTLVVSF
-73 IVTYMSY
+73 MAY
-80 KTKEMVVDLAKD
+80 KTKEIVVDVANDDKVD
-92 YSKGGKDG
+92 
-100 KDGQFTIAMDE
+100 IPMDE
-111 DTKQLGE
+111 DLKQLGE
-118 VVVTGHREYRS
+118 VVVTGRREYRS

-240 GGVVDMVMKDAPSRF
+240 GGVVDMVMKDAPSCF
-255 QLQANAAIG
+255 QFQANAAIG
-264 ATDYFWKDGRNY
+264 TTDYFWKDGRDY
-276 LTSNRSD
+276 ITSNRSD
-283 YTHKAPYEAF
+283 YTKKAPYEAF
-293 GSEYKAQMGSSKDG
+293 GSEYKASMS
-307 SSQIGDFKA
+307 DFKN
-316 GPTQLKSYS
+316 GPVQLKSHS
-325 NPAPNFIGGLSIGNR
+325 MPAPNFIGGLSVGNR

-348 MLAGSIQN
+348 ILAGSIQN

-376 MYISNLH
+376 MYISKLN
-383 HRYYSIHDLTAGA
+383 HRYYSIHDLTTGV
-396 HAKIDLTLGNQ
+396 HAKFDLTL
-407 LMPGAHKLEWY
+407 PEHKIEWY

-423 TNSKGI
+423 TNSKGV
-429 RYNNGI
+429 RYNNSIG
-435 STEYIGADSYT
+435 TEYIGANSYT
-446 QDDEVRSTSITQ
+446 QDDEIRSLSTTQ
-458 TIFATNLKGTHHL
+458 SIFATNLKGTHHL
-471 SKDFTIDWS
+471 TKNFTLDWS

-489 DPDRTYVTLTN
+489 DPDRTYVTLSN
-500 TVSTS
+500 SVSTE
-505 SADVTASSDGS
+505 ADADGNILS
-516 SDVDAVGGSIW
+516 GNLW

-533 VKTLPKSMER
+533 TKTFPKDAER
-543 RYQHNKDT
+543 RFQHNMDT
-551 DWAGYINLSYDTH
+551 DWAGYINLTYDTH
-564 FANGV
+564 FANDV
-569 DALWKAGAQYR
+569 EALWKAGAQYR
-580 CKERSNRY
+580 RKERCNRY
-588 YSYIFNPADISQ
+588 YSYIFSPADNAQ
-600 QLNGNGL
+600 DLDGNGL
-607 DQFAAIDW
+607 EQFDNVDW

-637 AYAMVTF
+637 AYAMVTLKTK
-644 RSNLGELNAGF
+644 LGELIAGF

-662 IYTMLQHFRNMGQVG
+662 IYTMLQHFRNMGQIG

-683 YLPSASIKWT
+683 YLPSASLKWT
-693 PTKKMNVRLSYYRSI
+693 PTKNMNIRLSYYRSI

-717 PYQIQGEEYQEKGNP
+717 PYQIMGEEYQEKGNP

-744 RWEWFPSATE
+744 RWEWFPSKTE
-754 QVLAGVFYKYLKDP
+754 QILAGVFYKYLKDP

-782 GTDAYYL
+782 GTDAYYM

-805 IKYIRHFGLKANY
+805 IKYIRHFGIKANY
-818 TYTHSEI
+818 TYTYSKI
-825 TTSKREYQE
+825 TTSKREYKE
-834 GSAEYKTGVTQTRPL
+834 GSAEYKSGVTQSRPL
-849 VNQAPHTANL
+849 VNQAPHTANI
-859 SLLYKDTSHG
+859 SLLYKDTENG

-875 ASYTG
+875 SSFTG
-880 TKLAL
+880 AKLAL

-911 NGFSVFLKANNLLD
+911 NGFSIFFKANNLLD
-925 AKRERFLKTVNKSNL
+925 AKRERYLKTVNESNL

>member
-1 MKRILISAALL
+1 MSAALL
-12 AATTSALQAHTLD
+12 AASATAIQAHTLD

-37 IGTVIRVKE
+37 IGTVVRVKE
-46 LPNVSTTT
+46 LPNVGTTT
-54 GLDGTFTLHELP
+54 GLDGSFTLHELP
-66 DKGKFTI
+66 DKGKYTLVVSF
-73 IVTYMSY
+73 MAY
-80 KTKEMVVDLAKD
+80 KTKEIVVDVANDDKVD
-92 YSKGGKDG
+92 
-100 KDGQFTIAMDE
+100 IPMDE
-111 DTKQLGE
+111 DLKQLGE
-118 VVVTGHREYRS
+118 VVVTGRREYRS

-240 GGVVDMVMKDAPSRF
+240 GGVVDMVMKDAPSCF

-264 ATDYFWKDGRNY
+264 TTDYFWKDGRDY

-283 YTHKAPYEAF
+283 YTKKAPYEAF
-293 GSEYKAQMGSSKDG
+293 GSEYKASMS
-307 SSQIGDFKA
+307 DFKN
-316 GPTQLKSYS
+316 GPMQLKSHS
-325 NPAPNFIGGLSIGNR
+325 MPAPNFIGGLSVGNR

-356 TFRGTERTYNSVKM
+356 TIRGTERTYNSVKM

-376 MYISNLH
+376 MYISKLN
-383 HRYYSIHDLTAGA
+383 HRYYSIHDLTTGV
-396 HAKIDLTLGNQ
+396 HAKFDLTL
-407 LMPGAHKLEWY
+407 PEHKIEWY

-423 TNSKGI
+423 TNSKGV
-429 RYNNGI
+429 RYNNSIG
-435 STEYIGADSYT
+435 TEYIGANSYT
-446 QDDEVRSTSITQ
+446 QDDEIRSLSTTQ
-458 TIFATNLKGTHHL
+458 SIFATNLKGTHHL
-471 SKDFTIDWS
+471 TKNFTLDWS

-489 DPDRTYVTLTN
+489 DPDRTYVTLSN
-500 TVSTS
+500 SVSTE
-505 SADVTASSDGS
+505 ADADGNILS
-516 SDVDAVGGSIW
+516 GNLW

-533 VKTLPKSMER
+533 TKTFPKDAER
-543 RYQHNKDT
+543 RFQHNMDT
-551 DWAGYINLSYDTH
+551 DWAGYINLTYDTH
-564 FANGV
+564 FANDV
-569 DALWKAGAQYR
+569 EALWKAGAQYR
-580 CKERSNRY
+580 RKERSNRY
-588 YSYIFNPADISQ
+588 YSYIFSPADNAQ
-600 QLNGNGL
+600 DLDGNGL
-607 DQFAAIDW
+607 EQFDNVDW

-637 AYAMVTF
+637 AYTMVTLKTK
-644 RSNLGELNAGF
+644 LGELIAGF

-662 IYTMLQHFRNMGQVG
+662 IYTMLQHFRNMGQTG

-683 YLPSASIKWT
+683 YLPSASLKWT
-693 PTKKMNVRLSYYRSI
+693 PTKNMNIRLSYYRSI

-717 PYQIQGEEYQEKGNP
+717 PYQIMGEEYQEKGNP

-744 RWEWFPSATE
+744 RWEWFPSKTE
-754 QVLAGVFYKYLKDP
+754 QILAGVFYKYLKDP

-782 GTDAYYL
+782 GTDAYYM

-805 IKYIRHFGLKANY
+805 IKYIRHFGIKANY
-818 TYTHSEI
+818 TYTYSKI
-825 TTSKREYQE
+825 TTSKREYKE
-834 GSAEYKTGVTQTRPL
+834 GSAEYKSGVTQSRPL
-849 VNQAPHTANL
+849 VNQAPHTANI
-859 SLLYKDTSHG
+859 SLLYKDTENG

-875 ASYTG
+875 SSFTG
-880 TKLAL
+880 AKLAL

-911 NGFSVFLKANNLLD
+911 NGFSIFFKANNLLD
-925 AKRERFLKTVNKSNL
+925 AKRERYLKTVNESNLQYADQKSN
-940 EYEGQK
+940 
-946 SDKTIV
+946 KTII
-952 GTYQYGRTFLLGVR
+952 GTYKYGRTFLLGVR

>member
-1 MKRILISAALL
+1 MKRLFMSAALL
-12 AATTSALQAHTLD
+12 AASATAIQAHTLD

-37 IGTVIRVKE
+37 IGTVVRVKE
-46 LPNVSTTT
+46 LPNVGTTT
-54 GLDGTFTLHELP
+54 GLDGSFTLHELP
-66 DKGKFTI
+66 DKGKYTLV
-73 IVTYMSY
+73 VTFMAY
-80 KTKEMVVDLAKD
+80 KTKEIVVDVANDDKVD
-92 YSKGGKDG
+92 
-100 KDGQFTIAMDE
+100 IPMDE
-111 DTKQLGE
+111 DLKQLGE
-118 VVVTGHREYRS
+118 VVVTGRREYRS

-240 GGVVDMVMKDAPSRF
+240 GGVVDMVMKDAPSCF

-264 ATDYFWKDGRNY
+264 TTDYFWKDGRDY
-276 LTSNRSD
+276 ITSNRSD
-283 YTHKAPYEAF
+283 YTKKAPYEAF
-293 GSEYKAQMGSSKDG
+293 GSEYKASMS
-307 SSQIGDFKA
+307 DFKN
-316 GPTQLKSYS
+316 GPVQLKSLS
-325 NPAPNFIGGLSIGNR
+325 MPAPNFIGGLSVGNR

-376 MYISNLH
+376 MYISKLN
-383 HRYYSIHDLTAGA
+383 HRYYSIHDLTTGV
-396 HAKIDLTLGNQ
+396 HAKFDLTL
-407 LMPGAHKLEWY
+407 PEHKIEWY

-423 TNSKGI
+423 TNSKGV
-429 RYNNGI
+429 RYNNSIG
-435 STEYIGADSYT
+435 TEYIGANSYT
-446 QDDEVRSTSITQ
+446 QDDEIRSLSTTQ
-458 TIFATNLKGTHHL
+458 SIFATNLKGTHHL
-471 SKDFTIDWS
+471 TKNFTLDWS

-489 DPDRTYVTLTN
+489 DPDRTYVTLSN
-500 TVSTS
+500 SVSTE
-505 SADVTASSDGS
+505 ADADGNILS
-516 SDVDAVGGSIW
+516 VNLW

-533 VKTLPKSMER
+533 TKTFPKDAER
-543 RYQHNKDT
+543 RFQHNMDT
-551 DWAGYINLSYDTH
+551 DWAGYINLTYDTH
-564 FANGV
+564 FANDV
-569 DALWKAGAQYR
+569 EALWKAGAQYR
-580 CKERSNRY
+580 RKERSNRY
-588 YSYIFNPADISQ
+588 YSYIFSPADNAQ
-600 QLNGNGL
+600 DLDGNGL
-607 DQFAAIDW
+607 EQFDNVDW

-622 QASQLNYDSKEHIGG
+622 QASQLNYNSKEHIGG
-637 AYAMVTF
+637 AYAMLTLKTK
-644 RSNLGELNAGF
+644 LGELIAGF

-662 IYTMLQHFRNMGQVG
+662 IYTMLQHFRNMGQIG

-683 YLPSASIKWT
+683 YLPSASLKWT
-693 PTKKMNVRLSYYRSI
+693 PTKKMNIRLSYYRSI

-717 PYQIQGEEYQEKGNP
+717 PYQIMGEEYQEKGNP

-744 RWEWFPSATE
+744 RWEWFPSKTE
-754 QVLAGVFYKYLKDP
+754 QILAGVFYKYLKDP

-782 GTDAYYL
+782 GTDAYYM

-805 IKYIRHFGLKANY
+805 IKNIRHFGIKANY
-818 TYTHSEI
+818 TYTYSKI
-825 TTSKREYQE
+825 TTSKREYKE
-834 GSAEYKTGVTQTRPL
+834 GSAEYKSGVTQSRPL
-849 VNQAPHTANL
+849 VNQAPHTANI
-859 SLLYKDTSHG
+859 SLLYKDTENG

-875 ASYTG
+875 SSFTG
-880 TKLAL
+880 AKLAL

-911 NGFSVFLKANNLLD
+911 NGFSIFFKANNLLD
-925 AKRERFLKTVNKSNL
+925 AKRERYLKTVNESNL

>member
-1 MKRILISAALL
+1 MKRLLFSAVLL
-12 AATTSALQAHTLD
+12 AASATAIQAHTLD

-37 IGTVIRVKE
+37 IGTVVRVKE
-46 LPNVSTTT
+46 LPNVGTTT
-54 GLDGTFTLHELP
+54 GLDGSFTLHELP
-66 DKGKFTI
+66 DKGKYTLVVSF
-73 IVTYMSY
+73 MAY
-80 KTKEMVVDLAKD
+80 KTKEIVVDVANDDKVD
-92 YSKGGKDG
+92 
-100 KDGQFTIAMDE
+100 IPMDE
-111 DTKQLGE
+111 DLKQLGE
-118 VVVTGHREYRS
+118 VVVTGRREYRS

-135 TVKNAGNVL
+135 SVKNAGNVL

-240 GGVVDMVMKDAPSRF
+240 GGVVDMVMKDAPSCF

-264 ATDYFWKDGRNY
+264 TTDYFWKDGRDY

-283 YTHKAPYEAF
+283 YTKKAPYEAF
-293 GSEYKAQMGSSKDG
+293 GSEYKASMS
-307 SSQIGDFKA
+307 DFKN
-316 GPTQLKSYS
+316 GPMQLKSHS
-325 NPAPNFIGGLSIGNR
+325 MPAPNFIGGLSVGNR

-376 MYISNLH
+376 MYISKLN
-383 HRYYSIHDLTAGA
+383 HRYYSIHDLTTGV
-396 HAKIDLTLGNQ
+396 HAKVDLTL
-407 LMPGAHKLEWY
+407 PKHKIEWY

-423 TNSKGI
+423 TNSKGV
-429 RYNNGI
+429 RYNNSIG
-435 STEYIGADSYT
+435 TEYIGANSYT
-446 QDDEVRSTSITQ
+446 QDDEIRSLSTTQ
-458 TIFATNLKGTHHL
+458 SIFATNLKGTHHL
-471 SKDFTIDWS
+471 TKNFTLDWS

-489 DPDRTYVTLTN
+489 DPDRTYVTLSN
-500 TVSTS
+500 SVSTE
-505 SADVTASSDGS
+505 ADADGNILS
-516 SDVDAVGGSIW
+516 GNLW

-533 VKTLPKSMER
+533 TKTFPKDAER
-543 RYQHNKDT
+543 RFQHNMDT
-551 DWAGYINLSYDTH
+551 DWAGYINLTYDTH
-564 FANGV
+564 FANDV
-569 DALWKAGAQYR
+569 EALWKAGAQYR
-580 CKERSNRY
+580 RKERSNRY
-588 YSYIFNPADISQ
+588 YSYIFSPADNAQ
-600 QLNGNGL
+600 DLDGNGL
-607 DQFAAIDW
+607 EQFDNVDW

-637 AYAMVTF
+637 AYAMVTLKTK
-644 RSNLGELNAGF
+644 LGELIAGF

-662 IYTMLQHFRNMGQVG
+662 IYTMLQHFRNMGQTG

-683 YLPSASIKWT
+683 YLPSASLKWT
-693 PTKKMNVRLSYYRSI
+693 PTKNMNIRLSYYRSI

-717 PYQIQGEEYQEKGNP
+717 PYQIMGEEYQEKGNP
-732 NLKRARIDNIDL
+732 NLKRARIDNVDL
-744 RWEWFPSATE
+744 RWEWFPSKTE
-754 QVLAGVFYKYLKDP
+754 QILAGVFYKYLKDP

-782 GTDAYYL
+782 GTDAYYM

-805 IKYIRHFGLKANY
+805 IKYIRHFGIKANY
-818 TYTHSEI
+818 TYTYSKI
-825 TTSKREYQE
+825 TTSKREYKE
-834 GSAEYKTGVTQTRPL
+834 GSAEYKSGVTQSRPL
-849 VNQAPHTANL
+849 VNQAPHTANI
-859 SLLYKDTSHG
+859 SLLYKDTENG

-875 ASYTG
+875 SSFTG
-880 TKLAL
+880 AKLAL

-911 NGFSVFLKANNLLD
+911 NGFSIFFKANNLLD
-925 AKRERFLKTVNKSNL
+925 AKRERYLKTVNESNL
-940 EYEGQK
+940 QYADQM
-946 SDKTIV
+946 SNKTII
-952 GTYQYGRTFLLGVR
+952 GTYKYGRTFLLGVR

>member
-1 MKRILISAALL
+1 MKRILISAALIV
-12 AATTSALQAHTLD
+12 ATASAVQAHTLD
-25 GIVKDNK
+25 GLVKDDK

-54 GLDGTFTLHELP
+54 GLDGTFSIHELP
-66 DKGKFTI
+66 EKGKFTL
-73 IVTYMSY
+73 IVSYVAY
-80 KTKEMVVDLAKD
+80 KTKEIVVDVAKD
-92 YSKGGKDG
+92 YSKGSKDG
-100 KDGQFTIAMDE
+100 KEGQLLIVLDE

-118 VVVTGHREYRS
+118 VVVTGHKEYHS
-129 DRSAVE
+129 DRSAIDLE
-135 TVKNAGNVL
+135 KTAGNVL

-255 QLQANAAIG
+255 QVQANAAIG
-264 ATDYFWKDGRNY
+264 ASDYFWKDGRDY

-283 YTHKAPYEAF
+283 YTHKAPYEAY
-293 GSEYKAQMGSSKDG
+293 GKDYKAGM
-307 SSQIGDFKA
+307 GDFKN
-316 GPTQLKSYS
+316 GPTQIKSHS

-340 FWNDRLGV
+340 FWKDRLGV
-348 MLAGSIQN
+348 ILAGSIQN

-376 MYISNLH
+376 MYISSLH
-383 HRYYSIHDLTAGA
+383 HRYYSIHDLTAGV
-396 HAKIDLTLGNQ
+396 HAKIDLTLGSH
-407 LMPGAHKLEWY
+407 LMPGAHKIEWY
-418 NMYVR
+418 NMYVSS
-423 TNSKGI
+423 NSKGI
-429 RYNNGI
+429 RYDNSI
-435 STEYIGADSYT
+435 STEYIGADTYT
-446 QDDEVRSTSITQ
+446 QDDETRSTSLTQ
-458 TIFATNLKGTHHL
+458 SIFATNLKGTHHL
-471 SKDFTIDWS
+471 TKDFVVDWS

-489 DPDRTYVTLTN
+489 DPDRTYITLTN
-500 TVSTS
+500 TVE
-505 SADVTASSDGS
+505 SDI
-516 SDVDAVGGSIW
+516 DGSIW
-527 DTNKNI
+527 DTNKKI
-533 VKTLPKSMER
+533 QKTLPKSAER

-551 DWAGYINLSYDTH
+551 DWAGYVNLSYDTH
-564 FANGV
+564 FSDDV

-580 CKERSNRY
+580 RKERSNRY
-588 YSYIFNPADISQ
+588 YSYIFNPANISQ
-600 QLNGNGL
+600 QLDGNGL
-607 DQFAAIDW
+607 DQFSAIDW
-615 VCKTPYS
+615 ICKTPYS

-644 RSNLGELNAGF
+644 RSKIGELNAGF

-717 PYQIQGEEYQEKGNP
+717 PYQIMGEEYQEKGNP
-732 NLKRARIDNIDL
+732 NLKRARIDNLDL

-782 GTDAYYL
+782 GTDAYYM

-795 AKNMGFEIDV
+795 AKNMGFEIDI

-818 TYTHSEI
+818 TYTHSRI

-859 SLLYKDTSHG
+859 SLLYKDTNHG

-925 AKRERFLKTVNKSNL
+925 AKRERYLKTVNKSNL

>member
-1 MKRILISAALL
+1 MKRLFMSAALL
-12 AATTSALQAHTLD
+12 AASATAIQAHTLD

-32 TGEPL
+32 TSEPL
-37 IGTVIRVKE
+37 IGTVVRVKE
-46 LPNVSTTT
+46 LPNVGTTT
-54 GLDGTFTLHELP
+54 GLDGSFTLHELP
-66 DKGKFTI
+66 DKGKYTL
-73 IVTYMSY
+73 IVSFMAY
-80 KTKEMVVDLAKD
+80 KTKEIVVDVANDDKVD
-92 YSKGGKDG
+92 
-100 KDGQFTIAMDE
+100 IPMDE
-111 DTKQLGE
+111 DLKQLGE
-118 VVVTGHREYRS
+118 VVVTGRREYRS
-129 DRSAVE
+129 DHSAVE
-135 TVKNAGNVL
+135 SVKNAGNVL

-240 GGVVDMVMKDAPSRF
+240 GGVVDMVMKDAPSCF

-264 ATDYFWKDGRNY
+264 TTDYFWKDGRDY

-283 YTHKAPYEAF
+283 YTKKAPYEAF
-293 GSEYKAQMGSSKDG
+293 GSEYKASMS
-307 SSQIGDFKA
+307 DFKN
-316 GPTQLKSYS
+316 GPMQLKSHS
-325 NPAPNFIGGLSIGNR
+325 MPAHNFIGGLSVGNR

-376 MYISNLH
+376 MYISKLN
-383 HRYYSIHDLTAGA
+383 HRYYSIHDLTTGV
-396 HAKIDLTLGNQ
+396 HAKVDLTL
-407 LMPGAHKLEWY
+407 PKHKIEWY

-423 TNSKGI
+423 TNSKGV
-429 RYNNGI
+429 RYNNSIG
-435 STEYIGADSYT
+435 TEYIGANSYT
-446 QDDEVRSTSITQ
+446 QDDEIRSLSTTQ
-458 TIFATNLKGTHHL
+458 SIFATNLKGTHHL
-471 SKDFTIDWS
+471 TKNFTLDWS

-489 DPDRTYVTLTN
+489 DPDRTYVTLSN
-500 TVSTS
+500 SVSTE
-505 SADVTASSDGS
+505 ADADGNILS
-516 SDVDAVGGSIW
+516 GNLW
-527 DTNKNI
+527 DPNKNI
-533 VKTLPKSMER
+533 TKTFPKDAER
-543 RYQHNKDT
+543 RFQHNMDT
-551 DWAGYINLSYDTH
+551 DWAGYINLTYDTH
-564 FANGV
+564 FANDV
-569 DALWKAGAQYR
+569 EALWKAGAQYR
-580 CKERSNRY
+580 RKERCNRY
-588 YSYIFNPADISQ
+588 YSYIFSPADNAQ
-600 QLNGNGL
+600 DLDGNGL
-607 DQFAAIDW
+607 EQFDNVDW

-637 AYAMVTF
+637 AYTMVT
-644 RSNLGELNAGF
+644 LKTKIGELIAGF

-662 IYTMLQHFRNMGQVG
+662 IYTMLQHFRNMGQTG

-683 YLPSASIKWT
+683 YLPSASLKWT
-693 PTKKMNVRLSYYRSI
+693 PTKNMNIRLSYYRSI

-717 PYQIQGEEYQEKGNP
+717 PYQIMGEEYQEKGNP

-744 RWEWFPSATE
+744 RWEWFPSKTE
-754 QVLAGVFYKYLKDP
+754 QILAGVFYKYLKDP

-782 GTDAYYL
+782 GTDAYYM

-805 IKYIRHFGLKANY
+805 IKYIRHFGIKANY
-818 TYTHSEI
+818 TYTYSKI
-825 TTSKREYQE
+825 TTSKREYKE
-834 GSAEYKTGVTQTRPL
+834 GSAEYKSGVTQSRPL
-849 VNQAPHTANL
+849 VNQAPHTANI
-859 SLLYKDTSHG
+859 SLLYKDTENG

-875 ASYTG
+875 SSFTG
-880 TKLAL
+880 AKLAL

-911 NGFSVFLKANNLLD
+911 NGFSIFFKANNLLD
-925 AKRERFLKTVNKSNL
+925 AKRERYLKTVNESNLQYADQKSN
-940 EYEGQK
+940 
-946 SDKTIV
+946 KTII
-952 GTYQYGRTFLLGVR
+952 GTYKYGRTFLLGVR

>member
-1 MKRILISAALL
+1 MKRLLFSAALL
-12 AATTSALQAHTLD
+12 AASATAIQAHTLD

-46 LPNVSTTT
+46 LPNVGTTT
-54 GLDGTFTLHELP
+54 GLDGSFTLHELP
-66 DKGKFTI
+66 DKGKYTLVVSF
-73 IVTYMSY
+73 MAY
-80 KTKEMVVDLAKD
+80 KTKEIVVDVANDEKVD
-92 YSKGGKDG
+92 
-100 KDGQFTIAMDE
+100 IPMDE
-111 DTKQLGE
+111 DLKQLGE
-118 VVVTGHREYRS
+118 VVVTGRREYRS

-240 GGVVDMVMKDAPSRF
+240 GGVVDMVMKDAPSCF

-264 ATDYFWKDGRNY
+264 TTDYFWKDGRDY

-283 YTHKAPYEAF
+283 YTKKAPYEAF
-293 GSEYKAQMGSSKDG
+293 GSEYKASMS
-307 SSQIGDFKA
+307 DFKN
-316 GPTQLKSYS
+316 GPMQLKSHS
-325 NPAPNFIGGLSIGNR
+325 MPAPNFIGGLSVGNR

-376 MYISNLH
+376 MYISKLN
-383 HRYYSIHDLTAGA
+383 HRYYSIHDLTTGV
-396 HAKIDLTLGNQ
+396 HAKFDLTL
-407 LMPGAHKLEWY
+407 PEHKIEWY

-423 TNSKGI
+423 TNSKGV
-429 RYNNGI
+429 RYNNSIG
-435 STEYIGADSYT
+435 TEYIGANSYT
-446 QDDEVRSTSITQ
+446 QDDEIRSLSTTQ
-458 TIFATNLKGTHHL
+458 SIFATNLKGTHHL
-471 SKDFTIDWS
+471 TKNFTLDWS

-489 DPDRTYVTLTN
+489 DPDRTYVTLSN
-500 TVSTS
+500 SVSTE
-505 SADVTASSDGS
+505 ADADGNILS
-516 SDVDAVGGSIW
+516 GNLW

-533 VKTLPKSMER
+533 TKTFPKDAER
-543 RYQHNKDT
+543 RFQHNMDT
-551 DWAGYINLSYDTH
+551 DWAGYINLTYDTH
-564 FANGV
+564 FANDV
-569 DALWKAGAQYR
+569 EALWKAGAQYR
-580 CKERSNRY
+580 RKERCNRY
-588 YSYIFNPADISQ
+588 YSYIFSPADNAQ
-600 QLNGNGL
+600 DLDGNGL
-607 DQFAAIDW
+607 EQFDNVDW

-637 AYAMVTF
+637 AYAMVTLKTK
-644 RSNLGELNAGF
+644 LGELIAGF

-662 IYTMLQHFRNMGQVG
+662 IYTMLQHFRNMGQIG

-683 YLPSASIKWT
+683 YLPSASLKWT
-693 PTKKMNVRLSYYRSI
+693 PTKNMNIRLSYYRSI

-717 PYQIQGEEYQEKGNP
+717 PYQIMGEEYQEKGNP

-744 RWEWFPSATE
+744 RWEWFPSKTE
-754 QVLAGVFYKYLKDP
+754 QILAGVFYKYLKDP

-782 GTDAYYL
+782 GTDAYYM

-805 IKYIRHFGLKANY
+805 IKYIRHFGIKANY
-818 TYTHSEI
+818 TYTYSKI
-825 TTSKREYQE
+825 TTSKREYKE
-834 GSAEYKTGVTQTRPL
+834 GSAEYKSGVTQSRPL
-849 VNQAPHTANL
+849 VNQAPHTANI
-859 SLLYKDTSHG
+859 SLLYKDTENG

-875 ASYTG
+875 SSFTG
-880 TKLAL
+880 AKLAL

-911 NGFSVFLKANNLLD
+911 NGFSIFFKANNLLD
-925 AKRERFLKTVNKSNL
+925 AKRERYLKTVNESNLQYADQKSN
-940 EYEGQK
+940 
-946 SDKTIV
+946 KTII
-952 GTYQYGRTFLLGVR
+952 GTYKYGRTFLLGVR

>member
-1 MKRILISAALL
+1 MKRFLFTAALL
-12 AATTSALQAHTLD
+12 TAATSAITAHTLD
-25 GIVKDNK
+25 GIVKDHK

-46 LPNVSTTT
+46 LPSVSTTT
-54 GLDGTFTLHELP
+54 GLDGTFTLRELP
-66 DKGKFTI
+66 DRGRYTL
-73 IVTYMSY
+73 VVSYMAY
-80 KTKEMVVDLAKD
+80 KTREMVVDVAKD
-92 YSKGGKDG
+92 YDKGSEKG
-100 KDGQFTIAMDE
+100 KDGQLIIALDE
-111 DTKQLGE
+111 DLQQLGE
-118 VVVTGHREYRS
+118 VVVTGRREYRS

-135 TVKNAGNVL
+135 TVKKAASVL

-157 VNVASVLQRVSGVT
+157 VNVASVLQRVSSVT

-210 YIPLN
+210 YVPLN

-240 GGVVDMVMKDAPSRF
+240 GGVVDMVMKDAPARF
-255 QLQANAAIG
+255 QLQANAAVG
-264 ATDYFWKDGRNY
+264 MSDYFWSGARDY
-276 LTSNRSD
+276 LTTNRSD
-283 YTHKAPYEAF
+283 YTHRSPYEAF
-293 GSEYKAQMGSSKDG
+293 GSDYKASAS
-307 SSQIGDFKA
+307 DFRN
-316 GPTQLKSYS
+316 GPVQLKSHAT
-325 NPAPNFIGGLSIGNR
+325 PAPNFIGGLSVGDR
-340 FWNDRLGV
+340 FWNNRIGV
-348 MLAGSIQN
+348 MLAGSVQN

-376 MYISNLH
+376 MYISTLN
-383 HRYYSIHDLTAGA
+383 HRYYSIHDFTAGL
-396 HAKIDLTLGNQ
+396 HAKLDISLSN
-407 LMPGAHKLEWY
+407 HKLEWY

-423 TNSKGI
+423 TNSKGV
-429 RYNNGI
+429 RYNNNVN
-435 STEYIGADSYT
+435 TEYISADSYT
-446 QDDEVRSTSITQ
+446 HDDELRSTSSTQ
-458 TIFATNLKGTHHL
+458 SIFATNLKGTHHL
-471 SKDFTIDWS
+471 TDRFTVDWS
-480 GIFSQAKEE
+480 GVFSQARAE

-500 TVSTS
+500 TVGR
-505 SADVTASSDGS
+505 SAGAEG
-516 SDVDAVGGSIW
+516 DAVSGDIW
-527 DTNKNI
+527 SQEKNI
-533 VKTLPKSMER
+533 LKTLPKSAER
-543 RYQHNKDT
+543 RFQHNKDT
-551 DWAGYINLSYDTH
+551 DWAGYINLAYDTR
-564 FANGV
+564 FGDKL
-569 DALWKAGAQYR
+569 DALWKVGAQYR
-580 CKERSNRY
+580 RKERSNRY
-588 YSYIFNPADISQ
+588 YSYVFNPADISQ
-600 QLNGNGL
+600 QLDGNGY
-607 DQFAAIDW
+607 DQFANVDW

-637 AYAMVTF
+637 VYAMATL
-644 RSNLGELNAGF
+644 SSALGELNVGL

-683 YLPSASIKWT
+683 YLPSASVKWT

-732 NLKRARIDNIDL
+732 ELKRARIDNIDL
-744 RWEWFPSATE
+744 RWEWFPSSTE
-754 QVLAGVFYKYLKDP
+754 QILAGVFYKYLKNP

-782 GTDAYYL
+782 GTDAYYM
-789 PDNLGN
+789 PANLGN

-805 IKYIRHFGLKANY
+805 IKYIRHFGVKANY

-825 TTSKREYQE
+825 TTSKRQYKE

-859 SLLYKDTSHG
+859 SLLYKDTEHG

-875 ASYTG
+875 VSFTG

-899 FGLDLSAEKQFK
+899 FGLDFSAEKKFH
-911 NGFSVFLKANNLLD
+911 NGISLFFKANNLLD
-925 AKRERFLKTVNKSNL
+925 AKRERYLKTVNQSNL

-952 GTYQYGRTFLLGVR
+952 GTYRYGRTFLLGVR

>member
-1 MKRILISAALL
+1 MKRLFMSAALL
-12 AATTSALQAHTLD
+12 AASATAIQAHTLD

-37 IGTVIRVKE
+37 IGTVVRVKE
-46 LPNVSTTT
+46 LPNVGTTT
-54 GLDGTFTLHELP
+54 GLDGSFTLHELP
-66 DKGKFTI
+66 DKGKYTLVVSF
-73 IVTYMSY
+73 MAY
-80 KTKEMVVDLAKD
+80 KTKEIVVDVANDDKVD
-92 YSKGGKDG
+92 
-100 KDGQFTIAMDE
+100 IPMDE
-111 DTKQLGE
+111 DLKQLGE
-118 VVVTGHREYRS
+118 VVVTGRREYRS

-229 SLTADMEGDAA
+229 SLTADMEADAA
-240 GGVVDMVMKDAPSRF
+240 GGVVDMVMKDAPSCF
-255 QLQANAAIG
+255 QFQANAAIG
-264 ATDYFWKDGRNY
+264 TTDYFWKDGRDY

-283 YTHKAPYEAF
+283 YTKKAPYEAF
-293 GSEYKAQMGSSKDG
+293 GSEYKASMS
-307 SSQIGDFKA
+307 DFKN
-316 GPTQLKSYS
+316 GPVQLKSHS
-325 NPAPNFIGGLSIGNR
+325 MPAPNFIGGLSVGNR

-376 MYISNLH
+376 MYISKLN
-383 HRYYSIHDLTAGA
+383 HRYYSIHDLTTGV
-396 HAKIDLTLGNQ
+396 HAKFDLTL
-407 LMPGAHKLEWY
+407 PEHKIEWY

-423 TNSKGI
+423 TNSKGV
-429 RYNNGI
+429 RYNNSIG
-435 STEYIGADSYT
+435 TEYIGANSYT
-446 QDDEVRSTSITQ
+446 QDDEIRSLSITQ
-458 TIFATNLKGTHHL
+458 SIFATNLKGTHHL
-471 SKDFTIDWS
+471 TKNFTLDWS

-489 DPDRTYVTLTN
+489 DPDRTYVTLSN
-500 TVSTS
+500 SVSTE
-505 SADVTASSDGS
+505 ADADGNILS
-516 SDVDAVGGSIW
+516 GNLW

-533 VKTLPKSMER
+533 TKTFPKDAER
-543 RYQHNKDT
+543 RFQHNMDT
-551 DWAGYINLSYDTH
+551 DWAGYINLTYDTH
-564 FANGV
+564 FANDV
-569 DALWKAGAQYR
+569 EALWKAGAQYR
-580 CKERSNRY
+580 RKERCNRY
-588 YSYIFNPADISQ
+588 YSYIFSPADNAQ
-600 QLNGNGL
+600 DLDGNGL
-607 DQFAAIDW
+607 EQFDNVDW

-637 AYAMVTF
+637 AYTMVTLKTK
-644 RSNLGELNAGF
+644 LGELIAGF

-662 IYTMLQHFRNMGQVG
+662 IYTMLQHFRNMGQIG

-683 YLPSASIKWT
+683 YLPSASLKWT
-693 PTKKMNVRLSYYRSI
+693 PTKNMNIRLSYYRSI

-717 PYQIQGEEYQEKGNP
+717 PYQIMGEEYQEKGNP

-744 RWEWFPSATE
+744 RWEWFPSKTE
-754 QVLAGVFYKYLKDP
+754 QILAGVFYKYLKDP

-782 GTDAYYL
+782 GTDAYYM

-805 IKYIRHFGLKANY
+805 IKYIRHFGIKANY
-818 TYTHSEI
+818 TYTYSKI
-825 TTSKREYQE
+825 TTSKREYKE
-834 GSAEYKTGVTQTRPL
+834 GSAEYQSGVTQSRPL
-849 VNQAPHTANL
+849 VNQAPHTANI
-859 SLLYKDTSHG
+859 SLLYKDTENG

-875 ASYTG
+875 SSFTG
-880 TKLAL
+880 AKLAL
-885 VSPFKDADQWDKAM
+885 VSPFKDADQWEKAM

-911 NGFSVFLKANNLLD
+911 NGFSIFFKANNLLD
-925 AKRERFLKTVNKSNL
+925 AKRERYLKTVNESNL

>member
-1 MKRILISAALL
+1 MKRLFMSAALL
-12 AATTSALQAHTLD
+12 AASATAIQAHTLD

-37 IGTVIRVKE
+37 IGTVVRVKE
-46 LPNVSTTT
+46 LPNVGTTT
-54 GLDGTFTLHELP
+54 GLDGSFTLHELP
-66 DKGKFTI
+66 DKGKYTLVVSF
-73 IVTYMSY
+73 MAY
-80 KTKEMVVDLAKD
+80 KTKEIVVDVANDDKVD
-92 YSKGGKDG
+92 
-100 KDGQFTIAMDE
+100 IPMDE
-111 DTKQLGE
+111 DLKQLGE
-118 VVVTGHREYRS
+118 VVVTGRREYRS

-135 TVKNAGNVL
+135 SVKNAGNVL

-240 GGVVDMVMKDAPSRF
+240 GGVVDMVMKDAPSCF

-264 ATDYFWKDGRNY
+264 TTDYFWKDGRDY

-283 YTHKAPYEAF
+283 YTKKAPYEAF
-293 GSEYKAQMGSSKDG
+293 GSEYKASMS
-307 SSQIGDFKA
+307 DFKN
-316 GPTQLKSYS
+316 GPMQLKSHS
-325 NPAPNFIGGLSIGNR
+325 MPAPNFIGGLSVGNR

-376 MYISNLH
+376 MYISKLN
-383 HRYYSIHDLTAGA
+383 HRYYSIHDLTTGV
-396 HAKIDLTLGNQ
+396 HAKVDLTL
-407 LMPGAHKLEWY
+407 PKHKIEWY

-423 TNSKGI
+423 TNSKGV
-429 RYNNGI
+429 RYNNSIG
-435 STEYIGADSYT
+435 TEYIGANSYT
-446 QDDEVRSTSITQ
+446 QDDEIRSLSTTQ
-458 TIFATNLKGTHHL
+458 SIFATNLKGTHHL
-471 SKDFTIDWS
+471 TKNFTLDWS

-489 DPDRTYVTLTN
+489 DPDRTYVTLSN
-500 TVSTS
+500 SVSTE
-505 SADVTASSDGS
+505 ADADGNILS
-516 SDVDAVGGSIW
+516 GNLW

-533 VKTLPKSMER
+533 TKTFPKDAER
-543 RYQHNKDT
+543 RFQHNMDT
-551 DWAGYINLSYDTH
+551 DWAGYINLTYDTH
-564 FANGV
+564 FANDV
-569 DALWKAGAQYR
+569 EALWKAGAQYR
-580 CKERSNRY
+580 RKERSNRY
-588 YSYIFNPADISQ
+588 YSYIFSPADNAQ
-600 QLNGNGL
+600 DLDGNGL
-607 DQFAAIDW
+607 EQFDNVDW

-622 QASQLNYDSKEHIGG
+622 QASQLNYNSKEHIGG
-637 AYAMVTF
+637 AYTMVTLKTK
-644 RSNLGELNAGF
+644 LGELIAGF

-662 IYTMLQHFRNMGQVG
+662 IYTMLQHFRNMGQTG

-683 YLPSASIKWT
+683 YLPSASLKWT
-693 PTKKMNVRLSYYRSI
+693 PTKKMNIRLSYYRSI

-717 PYQIQGEEYQEKGNP
+717 PYQIMGEEYQEKGNP

-744 RWEWFPSATE
+744 RWEWFPSKTE
-754 QVLAGVFYKYLKDP
+754 QILAGVFYKYLKDP

-782 GTDAYYL
+782 GTDAYYM

-805 IKYIRHFGLKANY
+805 IKYIRHFGIKANY
-818 TYTHSEI
+818 TYTYSKI
-825 TTSKREYQE
+825 TTSKREYKE
-834 GSAEYKTGVTQTRPL
+834 GSAEYKSGVTQSRPL
-849 VNQAPHTANL
+849 VNQAPHTANI
-859 SLLYKDTSHG
+859 SLLYKDTENG

-875 ASYTG
+875 SSFTG
-880 TKLAL
+880 AKLAL

-899 FGLDLSAEKQFK
+899 FGIDLSAEKQFK
-911 NGFSVFLKANNLLD
+911 NGFSIFFKANNLLD
-925 AKRERFLKTVNKSNL
+925 AKRERYLKTVNESNLQYADQKSN
-940 EYEGQK
+940 
-946 SDKTIV
+946 KTII
-952 GTYQYGRTFLLGVR
+952 GTYKYGRTFLLGVH

>member
-1 MKRILISAALL
+1 MKRLLFSAALL
-12 AATTSALQAHTLD
+12 AASATAIQAHTLD

-46 LPNVSTTT
+46 LPNVGTTT
-54 GLDGTFTLHELP
+54 GLDGSFTLHELP
-66 DKGKFTI
+66 DKGKYTLVVSF
-73 IVTYMSY
+73 MAY
-80 KTKEMVVDLAKD
+80 KTKEIVVDVANDDKVD
-92 YSKGGKDG
+92 
-100 KDGQFTIAMDE
+100 IPMDE
-111 DTKQLGE
+111 DLKQLGE
-118 VVVTGHREYRS
+118 VVVTGRREYRS

-240 GGVVDMVMKDAPSRF
+240 GGVVDMVMKDAPSCF
-255 QLQANAAIG
+255 QFQANAAIG
-264 ATDYFWKDGRNY
+264 TTDYFWKDGRDY

-283 YTHKAPYEAF
+283 YTKKAPYEAF
-293 GSEYKAQMGSSKDG
+293 GSEYKASMS
-307 SSQIGDFKA
+307 DFKN
-316 GPTQLKSYS
+316 GPVQLKSHS
-325 NPAPNFIGGLSIGNR
+325 MPAPNFIGGLSVGNR

-348 MLAGSIQN
+348 ILAGSIQN

-376 MYISNLH
+376 MYISKLN
-383 HRYYSIHDLTAGA
+383 HRYYSIHDLTTGA
-396 HAKIDLTLGNQ
+396 HAKIDLTL
-407 LMPGAHKLEWY
+407 PGHKIEWY

-423 TNSKGI
+423 TNSKGV
-429 RYNNGI
+429 RYNNSIG
-435 STEYIGADSYT
+435 TEYIGANSYT
-446 QDDEVRSTSITQ
+446 QDDEIRSLSTTQ
-458 TIFATNLKGTHHL
+458 SIFATNLKGTHHL
-471 SKDFTIDWS
+471 TKNFTLDWS

-489 DPDRTYVTLTN
+489 DPDRTYVTLSN
-500 TVSTS
+500 SVSTE
-505 SADVTASSDGS
+505 ADADGNILS
-516 SDVDAVGGSIW
+516 GNLW

-533 VKTLPKSMER
+533 TKTFPKDAER
-543 RYQHNKDT
+543 RFQHNMDT
-551 DWAGYINLSYDTH
+551 DWAGYINLTYDTH
-564 FANGV
+564 FANDV
-569 DALWKAGAQYR
+569 EALWKAGAQYR
-580 CKERSNRY
+580 RKERCNRY
-588 YSYIFNPADISQ
+588 YSYIFSPADNAQ
-600 QLNGNGL
+600 DLDGNGL
-607 DQFAAIDW
+607 EQFDNVDW

-637 AYAMVTF
+637 AYAMVTLKTK
-644 RSNLGELNAGF
+644 LGELIAGF

-662 IYTMLQHFRNMGQVG
+662 IYTMLQHFRNMGQIG

-683 YLPSASIKWT
+683 YLPSASLKWT
-693 PTKKMNVRLSYYRSI
+693 PTKNMNIRLSYYRSI

-717 PYQIQGEEYQEKGNP
+717 PYQIMGEEYQEKGNP

-744 RWEWFPSATE
+744 RWEWFPSKTE
-754 QVLAGVFYKYLKDP
+754 QILAGVFYKYLKDP

-782 GTDAYYL
+782 GTDAYYM

-805 IKYIRHFGLKANY
+805 IKYIRHFGIKANY
-818 TYTHSEI
+818 TYTYSKI
-825 TTSKREYQE
+825 TTSKREYKE
-834 GSAEYKTGVTQTRPL
+834 GSAEYKSGVTQSRPL
-849 VNQAPHTANL
+849 VNQAPHTANI
-859 SLLYKDTSHG
+859 SLLYKDTENG

-875 ASYTG
+875 SSFTG
-880 TKLAL
+880 AKLAL

-911 NGFSVFLKANNLLD
+911 NGFSIFFKANNLLD
-925 AKRERFLKTVNKSNL
+925 AKRERYLKTVNESNL

>member
-1 MKRILISAALL
+1 MKRLFMSAALL
-12 AATTSALQAHTLD
+12 AASATAIQAHTLD

-46 LPNVSTTT
+46 LPNVGTTT
-54 GLDGTFTLHELP
+54 GLDGSFTLHELP
-66 DKGKFTI
+66 DKGKYTLV
-73 IVTYMSY
+73 VTFMAY
-80 KTKEMVVDLAKD
+80 KTKEIVVDVANDEKVD
-92 YSKGGKDG
+92 
-100 KDGQFTIAMDE
+100 IPMDE
-111 DTKQLGE
+111 DLKQLGE
-118 VVVTGHREYRS
+118 VVVTGRREYRS

-135 TVKNAGNVL
+135 SVKNAGNVL

-229 SLTADMEGDAA
+229 SLTADMEGDAT

-264 ATDYFWKDGRNY
+264 TTDYFWKDGRDY

-283 YTHKAPYEAF
+283 YTKKAPYEAF
-293 GSEYKAQMGSSKDG
+293 GSEYKASMS
-307 SSQIGDFKA
+307 DFKN
-316 GPTQLKSYS
+316 GPMQLKSHS
-325 NPAPNFIGGLSIGNR
+325 MPAPNFIGGLSVGNR

-376 MYISNLH
+376 MYISKLN
-383 HRYYSIHDLTAGA
+383 HRYYSIHDLTTGV
-396 HAKIDLTLGNQ
+396 HAKVDLTL
-407 LMPGAHKLEWY
+407 PKHKIEWY

-423 TNSKGI
+423 TNSKGV
-429 RYNNGI
+429 RYNNTIG
-435 STEYIGADSYT
+435 TEYIGANSYT
-446 QDDEVRSTSITQ
+446 QDDEIRSLSTTQ
-458 TIFATNLKGTHHL
+458 SIFATNLKGTHHL
-471 SKDFTIDWS
+471 TKNFTLDWS

-489 DPDRTYVTLTN
+489 DPDRTYVTISN
-500 TVSTS
+500 SVSTEAN
-505 SADVTASSDGS
+505 ADGNILSGNL
-516 SDVDAVGGSIW
+516 W

-533 VKTLPKSMER
+533 TKTFPKDAER
-543 RYQHNKDT
+543 RFQHNKDT
-551 DWAGYINLSYDTH
+551 DWAGYINLAYDTR
-564 FANGV
+564 FANDV
-569 DALWKAGAQYR
+569 EALWKAGAQYR
-580 CKERSNRY
+580 RKERSNRY
-588 YSYIFNPADISQ
+588 YSYIFSPADNAQ
-600 QLNGNGL
+600 DLDGNGL
-607 DQFAAIDW
+607 EQFDNVDW

-644 RSNLGELNAGF
+644 KSKLGELNAGF

-662 IYTMLQHFRNMGQVG
+662 IYTMLQHFRNMGQTG

-683 YLPSASIKWT
+683 YLPSASLKWT

-717 PYQIQGEEYQEKGNP
+717 PYQIMGEEYQEKGNP

-744 RWEWFPSATE
+744 RWEWFPSNTE

-782 GTDAYYL
+782 GTDAYYM

-805 IKYIRHFGLKANY
+805 IKYIRHFGIKANY
-818 TYTHSEI
+818 TYTYSKI
-825 TTSKREYQE
+825 TTSKREYKE
-834 GSAEYKTGVTQTRPL
+834 GSAEYKSGVTQSRPL
-849 VNQAPHTANL
+849 VNQAPHTANI
-859 SLLYKDTSHG
+859 SLLYKDTENG

-875 ASYTG
+875 SSFTG
-880 TKLAL
+880 AKLAL

-911 NGFSVFLKANNLLD
+911 NGFSIFFKANNLLD
-925 AKRERFLKTVNKSNL
+925 AKRERYLKTVNESNL
-940 EYEGQK
+940 QYAGQK
-946 SDKTIV
+946 SDKTII
-952 GTYQYGRTFLLGVR
+952 GTYKYGRTFLLGVR

>member
-1 MKRILISAALL
+1 MKRLLFSAVLL
-12 AATTSALQAHTLD
+12 AASATAIQAHTLD

-37 IGTVIRVKE
+37 IGTVVRVKE
-46 LPNVSTTT
+46 LPNVGTTT
-54 GLDGTFTLHELP
+54 GLDGSFTLHELP
-66 DKGKFTI
+66 DKGKYTLVVSF
-73 IVTYMSY
+73 MAY
-80 KTKEMVVDLAKD
+80 KTKEIVVDVANDDKVD
-92 YSKGGKDG
+92 
-100 KDGQFTIAMDE
+100 IPMDE
-111 DTKQLGE
+111 DLKQLDE
-118 VVVTGHREYRS
+118 VVVTGRREYRS

-144 NVMSQQSIQLSPD
+144 NVMSQQSILLSPD

-222 DRLVVSK
+222 DCLVVSK

-255 QLQANAAIG
+255 QFQANAAIG
-264 ATDYFWKDGRNY
+264 TTDYFWKDGRDY

-283 YTHKAPYEAF
+283 YTKKAPYEAF
-293 GSEYKAQMGSSKDG
+293 GSEYKASMS
-307 SSQIGDFKA
+307 DFKN
-316 GPTQLKSYS
+316 GPMQLKSHS
-325 NPAPNFIGGLSIGNR
+325 MPAPNFIGGLSVGNR

-376 MYISNLH
+376 MYISKLN
-383 HRYYSIHDLTAGA
+383 HRYYSIHDLTTGV
-396 HAKIDLTLGNQ
+396 HAKVDLTL
-407 LMPGAHKLEWY
+407 PKHKIEWY

-423 TNSKGI
+423 TNSKGV
-429 RYNNGI
+429 RYNNSIG
-435 STEYIGADSYT
+435 TEYIGANSYT
-446 QDDEVRSTSITQ
+446 QDDEIRSLSTTQ
-458 TIFATNLKGTHHL
+458 SIFATNLKGTHHL
-471 SKDFTIDWS
+471 TKNFTLDWS

-489 DPDRTYVTLTN
+489 DPDRTYVTLSN
-500 TVSTS
+500 SVSTE
-505 SADVTASSDGS
+505 ADADGNILS
-516 SDVDAVGGSIW
+516 GNLW

-533 VKTLPKSMER
+533 TKTFPKDAER
-543 RYQHNKDT
+543 RFQHNKDT
-551 DWAGYINLSYDTH
+551 DWAGYINLTYDTH
-564 FANGV
+564 FANDV
-569 DALWKAGAQYR
+569 EALWKAGAQYR
-580 CKERSNRY
+580 RKERSNRY
-588 YSYIFNPADISQ
+588 YSYIFSPAENAQD
-600 QLNGNGL
+600 LDGNGL
-607 DQFAAIDW
+607 EQFDNVDW

-637 AYAMVTF
+637 AYAMVT
-644 RSNLGELNAGF
+644 LKTKIGELIAGF

-662 IYTMLQHFRNMGQVG
+662 IYTMLQHFRNMGQTG

-683 YLPSASIKWT
+683 YLPSASLKWT
-693 PTKKMNVRLSYYRSI
+693 PTKNMNIRLSYYRSI

-717 PYQIQGEEYQEKGNP
+717 PYQIMGEEYQEKGNP

-744 RWEWFPSATE
+744 RWEWFPSKTE
-754 QVLAGVFYKYLKDP
+754 QILAGVFYKYLKDP

-782 GTDAYYL
+782 GTDAYYM

-805 IKYIRHFGLKANY
+805 IKYIRHFGIKANY
-818 TYTHSEI
+818 TYTYSKI
-825 TTSKREYQE
+825 TTSKREYKE
-834 GSAEYKTGVTQTRPL
+834 GSAEYKSGVTQSRPL
-849 VNQAPHTANL
+849 VNQAPHTANI
-859 SLLYKDTSHG
+859 SLLYKDTENG

-875 ASYTG
+875 SSFTG
-880 TKLAL
+880 AKLAL

-911 NGFSVFLKANNLLD
+911 NGFSIFFKANNLLD
-925 AKRERFLKTVNKSNL
+925 AKRERYLKTVNESNLQYADQKSN
-940 EYEGQK
+940 
-946 SDKTIV
+946 KTII
-952 GTYQYGRTFLLGVR
+952 GTYKYGRTFLLGVR

>member
-1 MKRILISAALL
+1 MKRLFMSAALL
-12 AATTSALQAHTLD
+12 AASATAIQAHTLD

-37 IGTVIRVKE
+37 IGTVVRVKE
-46 LPNVSTTT
+46 LPNVGTTT
-54 GLDGTFTLHELP
+54 GLDGSFTLHELP
-66 DKGKFTI
+66 DKGKYTLVVSF
-73 IVTYMSY
+73 MAY
-80 KTKEMVVDLAKD
+80 KTKVIVVDVANDDKVD
-92 YSKGGKDG
+92 
-100 KDGQFTIAMDE
+100 IPMDE
-111 DTKQLGE
+111 DLKQLGE
-118 VVVTGHREYRS
+118 VVVTGRREYRS

-135 TVKNAGNVL
+135 SVKNAGNVL

-229 SLTADMEGDAA
+229 SLTADMEGDAT
-240 GGVVDMVMKDAPSRF
+240 GGVVDMVMKDAPSCF

-264 ATDYFWKDGRNY
+264 TTDYFWKDGRDY

-283 YTHKAPYEAF
+283 YTKKAPYEAF
-293 GSEYKAQMGSSKDG
+293 GSEYKASMS
-307 SSQIGDFKA
+307 DFKN
-316 GPTQLKSYS
+316 GPMQLKSHS
-325 NPAPNFIGGLSIGNR
+325 MPAPNFIGGLSVGNR

-376 MYISNLH
+376 MYISKLN
-383 HRYYSIHDLTAGA
+383 HRYYSIHDLTTGV
-396 HAKIDLTLGNQ
+396 HAKVDLTL
-407 LMPGAHKLEWY
+407 PKHKIEWY

-423 TNSKGI
+423 TNSKGV
-429 RYNNGI
+429 RYNNSIG
-435 STEYIGADSYT
+435 TEYIGANSYT
-446 QDDEVRSTSITQ
+446 QDDEIRSLSTTQ
-458 TIFATNLKGTHHL
+458 SIFATNLKGTHHL
-471 SKDFTIDWS
+471 TKNFTLDWS

-489 DPDRTYVTLTN
+489 DPDRTYVTLSN
-500 TVSTS
+500 SVSTE
-505 SADVTASSDGS
+505 ADADGNILS
-516 SDVDAVGGSIW
+516 GNLW

-533 VKTLPKSMER
+533 TKTFPKDAER
-543 RYQHNKDT
+543 RFQHNMDT
-551 DWAGYINLSYDTH
+551 DWAGYINLTYDTH
-564 FANGV
+564 FANDV
-569 DALWKAGAQYR
+569 EALWKAGAQYR
-580 CKERSNRY
+580 RKERSNRY
-588 YSYIFNPADISQ
+588 YSYIFSPADNAQ
-600 QLNGNGL
+600 DLDGNGL
-607 DQFAAIDW
+607 EQFDNVDW

-622 QASQLNYDSKEHIGG
+622 QASQLNYNSKEHIGG
-637 AYAMVTF
+637 AYTMVTLKTK
-644 RSNLGELNAGF
+644 LGELIAGF

-662 IYTMLQHFRNMGQVG
+662 IYTMLQHFRNMGQTG

-683 YLPSASIKWT
+683 YLPSASLKWT
-693 PTKKMNVRLSYYRSI
+693 PTKKMNIRLSYYRSI

-717 PYQIQGEEYQEKGNP
+717 PYQIMGEEYQEKGNP

-744 RWEWFPSATE
+744 RWEWFPSKTE
-754 QVLAGVFYKYLKDP
+754 QILAGVFYKYLKDP

-782 GTDAYYL
+782 GTDAYYM

-805 IKYIRHFGLKANY
+805 IKYIRHFGIKANY
-818 TYTHSEI
+818 TYTYSKI
-825 TTSKREYQE
+825 TTSKREYKE
-834 GSAEYKTGVTQTRPL
+834 GSAEYKSGVTQSRPL
-849 VNQAPHTANL
+849 VNQAPHTANI
-859 SLLYKDTSHG
+859 SLLYKDTENG

-875 ASYTG
+875 SSFTG
-880 TKLAL
+880 AKLAL

-899 FGLDLSAEKQFK
+899 FGIDLSAEKQFK
-911 NGFSVFLKANNLLD
+911 NGFSIFFKANNLLD
-925 AKRERFLKTVNKSNL
+925 AKRERYLKTVNESNLQYADQKSN
-940 EYEGQK
+940 
-946 SDKTIV
+946 KTII
-952 GTYQYGRTFLLGVR
+952 GTYKYGRTFLLGVR